1 MTEITVAPASTGLS
15 RETIVAFAMQ
25 VADREGLEAV
35 SFRRLADHF
44 GVTPMA
50 LYHHVRDKAHLL
62 AEMSETFL
70 SELVVPPSS
79 RDWPGELRRLLL
91 SYVVACV
98 RHPCGAELAQIA
110 PYDAPHAK
118 RLGDAMLDIL
128 SRAGFNPADAGRI
141 LQQLSALLTSRLR
154 ASRDASSS
162 WNTVGD
168 LGVELLVLGV
178 EALARR
184 PKAKPRASRGSG

>member
-1 MTEITVAPASTGLS
+1 MAPASTGLS

-79 RDWPGELRRLLL
+79 RDWPGSFAACCSPTSWPACAIPAGRSSPRSLPTMRRTRNAWATRC
-91 SYVVACV
+91 S
-98 RHPCGAELAQIA
+98 IS
-110 PYDAPHAK
+110 
-118 RLGDAMLDIL
+118 
-128 SRAGFNPADAGRI
+128 SRAQGSTRPMPVGSF
-141 LQQLSALLTSRLR
+141 
-154 ASRDASSS
+154 SS
-162 WNTVGD
+162 
-168 LGVELLVLGV
+168 
-178 EALARR
+178 
-184 PKAKPRASRGSG
+184 